1 MLSSDT
7 AIAWSSVLREGYID
21 VMKTDFF
28 PSFFVYV
35 RVGFFSADCD
45 KKYTPAETLQREY
58 GHQVNEDPYK
68 KNRVKEEKKIAH
80 NVKDDT
86 EKHLTCRGCLKK

>member
-1 MLSSDT
+1 M
-7 AIAWSSVLREGYID
+7 
-21 VMKTDFF
+21 
-28 PSFFVYV
+28 YV

-68 KNRVKEEKKIAH
+68 KKNCVKKEKKKIAH

-86 EKHLTCRGCLKK
+86 EKTVDVEDVSKSRSKYNKEHNKSYKPRKNVGTNYTE